1 MAAPR
6 NLHPI
11 DAIALKYFG
20 DLVSAGAG
28 YERRGVRGWAR
39 LEDAQTATGHSL
51 AVRVLGMY
59 GRGLL
64 QRDNVRPPGH
74 VRPLWVY
81 RITQAGADVVSHAE
95 GDHRARVPTP
105 SDATDASVYV
115 PDGPRLAL
123 RALRRILEERV
134 PCRWAPEEAGW
145 IPAAELRRRA
155 EPTPAAWWFPEDLG
169 WLVRAGLAERR
180 EVTTPGQSA
189 PVILYRASA
198 GGGVAPVLEWHE
210 SRSG

>member
-1 MAAPR
+1 MPTPR

-11 DAIALKYFG
+11 DAIVLEYFWN
-20 DLVSAGAG
+20 LEAAGAG

-39 LEDAQTATGHSL
+39 LEDAQTATSHSL
-51 AVRVLGMY
+51 AVRVLAVY
-59 GRGLL
+59 TRGLL
-64 QRDNVRPPGH
+64 QREDVRPPGH

-81 RITQAGADVVSHAE
+81 RITQAGAHLVSEAE
-95 GDHRARVPTP
+95 GGHQAQVATP
-105 SDATDASVYV
+105 SDAPDVAVYV

-123 RALRRILEERV
+123 DALRRIMEERV
-134 PCRWAPEEAGW
+134 PCRWIPGELGW

-169 WLVRAGLAERR
+169 WLVRARLAERR
-180 EVTTPGQSA
+180 EVTTSGRAA
-189 PVILYRASA
+189 PVILYRALTGRA
-198 GGGVAPVLEWHE
+198 APPVMKWHE